1 VPSIKHRISN
11 VLAWAGFLFLPSL
24 IINLMGFL
32 LIPQDSEVFIVGIFT
47 TVIYGFLVWLPL
59 GVINYIMV
67 GSFRV
72 FPWKKIEEEI
82 Q

>member
-1 VPSIKHRISN
+1 MPSIKHRISN

-82 Q
+82 E

>member
-1 VPSIKHRISN
+1 VSSVKHRVSN
-11 VLAWAGFLFLPSL
+11 VLAWTGFPFLPSL

-32 LIPQDSEVFIVGIFT
+32 LITQDPDVFIVGIFAT
-47 TVIYGFLVWLPL
+47 AIYGFLVWLPL

-72 FPWKKIEEEI
+72 FPWKKIGEGAE
-82 Q
+82 